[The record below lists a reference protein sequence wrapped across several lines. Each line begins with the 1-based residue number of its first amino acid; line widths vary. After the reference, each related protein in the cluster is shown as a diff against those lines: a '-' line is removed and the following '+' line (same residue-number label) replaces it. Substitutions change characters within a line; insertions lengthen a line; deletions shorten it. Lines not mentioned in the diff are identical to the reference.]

1 MSERIVSPGVFTRER
16 DLSFLPQG
24 ISEIGAAII
33 GPTPK
38 GPAFTPTQVSNFQE
52 FEEIFGNLNPK
63 FYVPYTVEAYLRSA
77 GTVTVVRVL
86 GIGGYKADSIELR
99 LQATSSIAQNVTR
112 SLAVLAPSLGGNST
126 GDLSKSVLSGAAV
139 GLSGSFTLIAS
150 GSDITSATYSL
161 SFNTGSANYIENVI
175 SKDPLSTK
183 SGNNTSPVYIYKIYK
198 EAIHRT
204 FGGDLKE
211 VTSSINVTND
221 GFDFQGGTNTVD
233 SNGDASD
240 TTWTGNKDFQNG
252 RTPYIESQLINGTRY
267 KLFRI
272 YTQSH
277 GTDINN
283 SLKIAVLNIRPASDV
298 AGSNFGTFSIQVRV
312 HNPDKTDDDNI
323 LEQYDNLTL
332 DPESPN
338 FIGKRI
344 GDKYSVID
352 ANGKITNHGNY
363 PNISKQIRVADFKT

>member
-126 GDLSKSVLSGAAV
+126 GDLSESVLSGAAV

-150 GSDITSATYSL
+150 GSDITSSCR
-161 SFNTGSANYIENVI
+161 
-175 SKDPLSTK
+175 STWSG
-183 SGNNTSPVYIYKIYK
+183 SGN
-198 EAIHRT
+198 
-204 FGGDLKE
+204 G
-211 VTSSINVTND
+211 
-221 GFDFQGGTNTVD
+221 
-233 SNGDASD
+233 SD
-240 TTWTGNKDFQNG
+240 PRG
-252 RTPYIESQLINGTRY
+252 
-267 KLFRI
+267 
-272 YTQSH
+272 
-277 GTDINN
+277 
-283 SLKIAVLNIRPASDV
+283 
-298 AGSNFGTFSIQVRV
+298 
-312 HNPDKTDDDNI
+312 
-323 LEQYDNLTL
+323 
-332 DPESPN
+332 
-338 FIGKRI
+338 
-344 GDKYSVID
+344 
-352 ANGKITNHGNY
+352 
-363 PNISKQIRVADFKT
+363 